1 MEKFDLTC
9 TATLRPELL
18 KRTFDS
24 FVKNLFGD
32 HIKQARLVLN
42 IDHVGNDDP
51 RTIEDLILRY
61 LDTIPFDNIVVRT
74 AKDPSFSRAFCWCM
88 GQIQNPF
95 VFNLEEDWEMMAPM
109 DFEKMT
115 ELFLCNPTLVH
126 LRLSSFPSDGS
137 PTMKVWNK
145 RVVWNDSFFEVERSQ
160 RGTIGWAGHPSLN
173 KSAFM
178 LAFRS
183 KMNCE
188 KNPEKQIKGPHPAI
202 LNSRFGVFQP
212 HNAPAVIKDIGRE
225 WMAENGFK
233 KQGNKAFFTNWE
245 KDPTKELKNG

>member
-32 HIKQARLVLN
+32 HIKQARLILN
-42 IDHVGNDDP
+42 IDYVGQ
-51 RTIEDLILRY
+51 EDHYEAEDEILRY
-61 LDTIPFDNIVVRT
+61 IDKIPFDNITLRT
-74 AKDPSFSRAFCWCM
+74 ARDPSFSRAFCWCM
-88 GQIQNPF
+88 GQINNHL
-95 VFNLEEDWEMMAPM
+95 VFNLEEDWELLAPM

-126 LRLSSFPSDGS
+126 LRLSSFPSVGE

-145 RVVWNDSFFEVERSQ
+145 RVIWNDSFFEVERSQ

-178 LAFRS
+178 LACRTR
-183 KMNCE
+183 MDCE
-188 KNPEKQIKGPHPAI
+188 KNPEKQIKGPHPII
-202 LNSRFGVFQP
+202 LKSRFGVYQP
-212 HNAPAVIKDIGRE
+212 YEAPATIKDIGRE
-225 WMAENGFK
+225 WMNDNGYR
-233 KQGNKAFFTNWE
+233 KQGTKAFFTKWE